1 METRTKKYADLRKQ
15 FNEEA
20 EKMQI
25 ENIKHL
31 IRFETMNRQII
42 ALKKLCVGLTDVLD
56 EVVDHM
62 TDVDDSEKIAQM
74 ANEKIEEFKGEYIR

>member
-1 METRTKKYADLRKQ
+1 METRTKTYAALRKQ
-15 FNEEA
+15 FNEAA

-42 ALKKLCVGLTDVLD
+42 ALKKLCVGLTDILD

-62 TDVDDSEKIAQM
+62 TDVDNSEKIAQM
-74 ANEKIEEFKGEYIR
+74 ASDKIEEFKGEYIR